1 MHAAT
6 ARVFHNPRAASG
18 ADYPEGCRNVL
29 SRAGYAE
36 AAAEIA
42 SWPDYAPT
50 PLTALP
56 GLAGRAG
63 VARLWYKDEGG
74 RFGLGS
80 FKALGGAYA
89 VFRLLAREIRRRSGV
104 SHVSAKELLAGRYR
118 EIVAQITVTCATDGN
133 HGRSVAWG
141 AQMFGC
147 RCVIYI
153 HALVSEGRGAAIA
166 RYGAEVV
173 RTGGNYDDSVRQ
185 SAEDAARKGWFV
197 VSDTSY
203 EGYME
208 VPRDVMQGYS
218 IMVEE
223 ALRQLPT
230 GERPTHV
237 FVQGGVGG
245 LAAAVCAHLWET
257 LGPARPRF
265 VVVEPDKADC
275 LYRSA
280 QKGKPTAVHGKLDT
294 LMAGLACGEVSLL
307 AWQVLAQGSD
317 DFMTVTDEAAVD
329 CMRLLAEG
337 ASADPA
343 IVAGESA
350 VAGLAGML
358 AAAELHELGLDGNS
372 RVLVFGTEGD
382 TDHELYRRLVG
393 TGAPQVRERNRNA
406 AKLRIDGARLAA
418 RIEALAGVGAIAGGG
433 VCRLAL
439 SEEDR
444 AGRDLVAGWMRELG
458 LAVSIDAIGNVVGMR
473 KGSEAGPPVMTG
485 SHIDTVR
492 TGGRYDGNLG
502 VLAGLEVM
510 RVLNDAGV
518 VTRRP
523 LAVAFFT
530 NEEGARFNPDMMGSL
545 VYVGGLG
552 LDQALATA
560 GIDGESVGDCLK
572 RIGYAGSAPC
582 GDARAHAYIELHVE
596 QGPVLEAERVTV
608 GAVES
613 VQGISWTEFTV
624 RGVSNHAG
632 TTPMRLRHD
641 AGYAACAIAAHA
653 RQIARELGGD
663 QVATVGAIALS
674 PNLVNVIAYK
684 AVFTV
689 DLRNTDETALQQA
702 ERRLHAYA
710 AEIAAAEGLQITQRS
725 LARFEPVAFDPASVG
740 MVEET
745 ARALGFSV
753 RRMPSGAGHD
763 AQMLAR
769 ICPTAMIFVPSVGGI
784 SHNVKEYTTPPDVEA
799 GANVLLHTLLRLA
812 S

>member
-1 MHAAT
+1 MRVAA
-6 ARVFHNPRAASG
+6 ARVFHNPRAA
-18 ADYPEGCRNVL
+18 AAVDYPEECRLVL
-29 SRAGYAE
+29 SRVRFSE
-36 AAAEIA
+36 AAREVA
-42 SWPDYAPT
+42 SWPGYAPT

-56 GLAGRAG
+56 GLAVRAG
-63 VARLWYKDEGG
+63 IARLWYKDEGG

-89 VFRLLAREIRRRSGV
+89 VFRLLAGEICKRGGASRVG
-104 SHVSAKELLAGRYR
+104 AGELLAGRYSD
-118 EIVAQITVTCATDGN
+118 IAAQITVTCATDGN

-153 HALVSEGRGAAIA
+153 HSLVSEARGAAIA
-166 RYGAEVV
+166 RYGADVV
-173 RTGGNYDDSVRQ
+173 RTRGNYDDSVRQ
-185 SAEDAARKGWFV
+185 AAEDAARNGWFV

-203 EGYME
+203 EGYMD

-223 ALRQLPT
+223 ALQQLPT
-230 GERPTHV
+230 GERPSHV

-257 LGPARPRF
+257 LGAQRPRF
-265 VVVEPDKADC
+265 IVVEPDKADC

-280 QKGKPTAVHGKLDT
+280 QNGEPTAVHGELDT

-307 AWQVLAQGSD
+307 AWRILASGAD
-317 DFMTVTDEAAVD
+317 DFITITDAAAVN

-337 ASADPA
+337 VAADPS

-358 AAAELHELGLDGNS
+358 AAAELRGLGLDGNS

-382 TDHELYRRLVG
+382 TDAELYRRLVG
-393 TGAPQVRERNRNA
+393 VAAPQVRERNRSA
-406 AKLRIDGARLAA
+406 AKLRVDAGRLSARLD
-418 RIEALAGVGAIAGGG
+418 ALAGIGAIPGGG

-439 SEEDR
+439 SDEDR
-444 AGRDLVAGWMRELG
+444 AGRDRVVGWMRELG
-458 LAVSIDAIGNVVGMR
+458 LAVSVDAIGNVVGTR
-473 KGSEAGPPVMTG
+473 KGAEEGPPVMTG

-502 VLAGLEVM
+502 VLAGLEAV
-510 RVLNDAGV
+510 RVLNDAGI

-552 LDQALATA
+552 LDEALATV
-560 GIDGESVGDCLK
+560 GIDGVSVGDCLR
-572 RIGYAGSAPC
+572 RIGYAGAASC
-582 GDARAHAYIELHVE
+582 GTARAHAYVELHVE
-596 QGPVLEAERVTV
+596 QGPVLEAEGVTL

-641 AGYAACAIAAHA
+641 AGYAACAIASHA
-653 RQIARELGGD
+653 RRIARELGGN
-663 QVATVGAIALS
+663 QVATVGAIDLA

-689 DLRNTDETALQQA
+689 DLRNTDEAVLKEA
-702 ERRLHAYA
+702 ERRLQAYV
-710 AEIAAAEGLQITQRS
+710 AEVAAAEGVKIASRS
-725 LARFEPVAFDPASVG
+725 LARFEPVAFDPASVAL
-740 MVEET
+740 VEDA
-745 ARALGFSV
+745 ARALGFGV

-784 SHNVKEYTTPPDVEA
+784 SHNVKEYTTQPDLEA

>member
-1 MHAAT
+1 MHAAMPT
-6 ARVFHNPRAASG
+6 VFHNPRAATG
-18 ADYPEGCRNVL
+18 RDYPEECRGVL
-29 SRAGYAE
+29 SRARHAE
-36 AAAEIA
+36 AAREVG
-42 SWPDYAPT
+42 SWPGYATT

-56 GLAGRAG
+56 GLAARAG
-63 VARLWYKDEGG
+63 IARLWYKDEGG

-89 VFRLLAREIRRRSGV
+89 VFRLLAREICRRSGV
-104 SHVSAKELLAGRYR
+104 ASVSAEELLAGRYR
-118 EIVAQITVTCATDGN
+118 ELVAQITVTCATDGN

-141 AQMFGC
+141 AQIFGC

-153 HALVSEGRGAAIA
+153 HALVSAGRGAAIA

-173 RTGGNYDDSVRQ
+173 RTRGNYDDSVRQ
-185 SAEDAARKGWFV
+185 AAEDAARKGWFV

-203 EGYME
+203 EGYMD

-218 IMVEE
+218 IMVDE

-257 LGPARPRF
+257 LGPERPRLI
-265 VVVEPDKADC
+265 VVEPDKADC
-275 LYRSA
+275 LHRSA
-280 QKGKPTAVHGKLDT
+280 QSGQPTAVHGELDT
-294 LMAGLACGEVSLL
+294 LMAGLACGEVSPL
-307 AWQVLAQGSD
+307 AWRILASGAD
-317 DFMTVTDEAAVD
+317 DFMTITDAAAVD
-329 CMRLLAEG
+329 CMRLLAAG
-337 ASADPA
+337 AAADPS

-358 AAAELHELGLDGNS
+358 AAAELRELGLDGMS

-382 TDHELYRRLVG
+382 TDPELYQRLVG
-393 TGAPQVRERNRNA
+393 VGASQVRERNRNA
-406 AKLRIDGARLAA
+406 AKLRVDGARLAA
-418 RIEALAGVGAIAGGG
+418 RIDALAGIGAIPGGG

-439 SEEDR
+439 SDEDR
-444 AGRDLVAGWMRELG
+444 AGRDLVVGWMRELG
-458 LAVSIDAIGNVVGMR
+458 LGVSIDAIGNVVGTR
-473 KGSEAGPPVMTG
+473 QGAEEGPPVMTG

-502 VLAGLEVM
+502 VLAGLEAVQ
-510 RVLNDAGV
+510 VLNDAGV

-545 VYVGGLG
+545 VHVGGLE
-552 LDQALATA
+552 LDAALATV
-560 GIDGESVGDCLK
+560 GIDGVSVGDCLK
-572 RIGYAGSAPC
+572 RIGYAGAAPC
-582 GDARAHAYIELHVE
+582 GKARAHAYVELHVE
-596 QGPVLEAERVTV
+596 QGPVLEAEGVTL

-641 AGYAACAIAAHA
+641 AGYAACAIAHHA
-653 RQIARELGGD
+653 RQIARELGGN
-663 QVATVGAIALS
+663 QVATAGAIDLA

-684 AVFTV
+684 AVLTV
-689 DLRNTDETALQQA
+689 DLRNTDEAALQEA
-702 ERRLHAYA
+702 ERRLQAYA
-710 AEIAAAEGLQITQRS
+710 ADVAAAEGVEISSRS
-725 LARFEPVAFDPASVG
+725 LARFEPVAFDPASVDL
-740 MVEET
+740 VEET

-784 SHNVKEYTTPPDVEA
+784 SHNVKEYTTQPDLEA